1 MDCGALTQEQRCNTQ
16 DCGPPVKCSHI
27 QCQLQ
32 KHECGGFCPSTHS
45 VRVTHSDGYKEEQ
58 GEMHMCKFNKI
69 SASCECKCFG
79 VDWAIQHGVRGAV
92 DSGNHKIVEAFGG
105 KKLAFT
111 SRKHGDI
118 WETDTSGQTAR
129 GFMTSDG
136 GAYQWSVHHA
146 QAKHLQGGR
155 GNAGPASSTKETE
168 ALISATANAAA
179 DVL

>member
-1 MDCGALTQEQRCNTQ
+1 MRHGHVMVMHH
-16 DCGPPVKCSHI
+16 G
-27 QCQLQ
+27 
-32 KHECGGFCPSTHS
+32 HEKKG
-45 VRVTHSDGYKEEQ
+45 VQ
-58 GEMHMCKFNKI
+58 HMCQYKPALKR
-69 SASCECKCFG
+69 CECKCFG

-136 GAYQWSVHHA
+136 GAYQW
-146 QAKHLQGGR
+146 R
-155 GNAGPASSTKETE
+155 RIRRRAGDSRE
-168 ALISATANAAA
+168 ATRLLTAL
-179 DVL
+179 V